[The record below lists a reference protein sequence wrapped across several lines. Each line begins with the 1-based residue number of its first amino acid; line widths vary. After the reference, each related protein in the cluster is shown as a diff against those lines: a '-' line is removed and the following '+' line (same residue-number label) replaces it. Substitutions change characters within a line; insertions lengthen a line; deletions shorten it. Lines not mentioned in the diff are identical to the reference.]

1 MGDRPG
7 WATVR
12 LRLAADDDDPALDA
26 QLAAALREATARG
39 LEVAGV
45 SGLVAGPLNDA
56 RRGQVARLFARLRAG
71 ALPAALGFIRTAP
84 ADLGFL
90 GRQAR
95 AHGFSV
101 ALNPAYIAVATPWTG
116 IPISRPSPRG

>member
-12 LRLAADDDDPALDA
+12 LRLAAGADDPALDA

-39 LEVAGV
+39 IEVAGV
-45 SGLVAGPLNDA
+45 SGLVTGPLNDA
-56 RRGQVARLFARLRAG
+56 RRGQVARLFERLRAG
-71 ALPAALGFIRTAP
+71 ELPAALGFVETAA

-101 ALNPAYIAVATPWTG
+101 ALNPAYIAVATPWVG
-116 IPISRPSPRG
+116 ILPE

>member
-12 LRLAADDDDPALDA
+12 LRLAAGDDDPALDA
-26 QLAAALREATARG
+26 QLAAALRDAAERG
-39 LEVAGV
+39 LRIAGVAGF
-45 SGLVAGPLNDA
+45 VAGPLNDA
-56 RRGQVARLFARLRAG
+56 RRGQVARLFERLRHG
-71 ALPAALGFIRTAP
+71 ELPAALGFVQTAP

-101 ALNPAYIAVATPWTG
+101 ALKPAYIAVATPWTG
-116 IPISRPSPRG
+116 VPPG